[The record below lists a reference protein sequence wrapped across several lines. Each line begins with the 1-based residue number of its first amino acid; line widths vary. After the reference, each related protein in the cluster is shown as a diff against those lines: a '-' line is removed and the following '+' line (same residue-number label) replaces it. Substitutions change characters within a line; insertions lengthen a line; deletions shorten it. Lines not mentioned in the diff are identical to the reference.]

1 MTDSHGLT
9 RYRQK
14 RNFARARPRPRVV
27 FDGGEVT
34 PDPTDAGALEGARRA
49 ALPKSFEPQL
59 ATLGD
64 SAPEG
69 DEWLHE
75 MKLDG
80 YRILCRIDGG
90 DVRLLSR
97 NGKDWTDRFAEIAEA
112 AAALPCERA
121 LIDGEVVVLDRKGM
135 SHFQSLQQALRRKAG
150 TRDLHWFAFD
160 IVHLDGS
167 DIARAP
173 LTERKELLRALLE
186 RLDPDGVIRYC
197 DHVAGNGPEFF
208 RQACRSGLEGIISKR
223 ADSPYRS
230 GRGRDWRK
238 TKCTHRQEFVIV
250 GYTEPGGSRTGFGAL
265 LLAVNDE
272 DGNLVAAGRVGTGFT
287 NDVLGSLHAK
297 LEKLERA
304 TPPIV
309 DPPTGAKAR
318 DVHWV
323 KPALIAEVAF
333 TEWTAD
339 GSVRHPSFQGLREDK
354 SAEDIVRERAR
365 S

>member
-160 IVHLDGS
+160 IVQRPRVLSPGVPIRPRGHHIETRGLAVPERPRPRLAQDQVHAPPGIRDRRLHRAGRLAHGLRRTAPCRQRRGRQPGRRRPCRYRLHERRS
-167 DIARAP
+167 RFTAREAREARAG
-173 LTERKELLRALLE
+173 
-186 RLDPDGVIRYC
+186 D
-197 DHVAGNGPEFF
+197 
-208 RQACRSGLEGIISKR
+208 
-223 ADSPYRS
+223 
-230 GRGRDWRK
+230 
-238 TKCTHRQEFVIV
+238 
-250 GYTEPGGSRTGFGAL
+250 
-265 LLAVNDE
+265 
-272 DGNLVAAGRVGTGFT
+272 
-287 NDVLGSLHAK
+287 
-297 LEKLERA
+297 
-304 TPPIV
+304 
-309 DPPTGAKAR
+309 
-318 DVHWV
+318 
-323 KPALIAEVAF
+323 
-333 TEWTAD
+333 TAD
-339 GSVRHPSFQGLREDK
+339 RRSADGREGP
-354 SAEDIVRERAR
+354 
-365 S
+365 